1 MNTYALVCVFQ
12 RPALLAVVAIS
23 AGRDDQAEVLLECD
37 TLTHFPTLLTHL
49 DEGIR
54 EVSGNCTI
62 RNSLALL
69 LLSLSLRAC
78 LQGEFKTRKAAAQAI
93 ENLSTRGARS
103 QVLYLVE
110 QGAVA
115 PLCDL
120 LTVGENPKLNQTV
133 LESLNSI
140 LEIAGTQLS
149 SIASSIEE
157 CGGSLH

>member
-1 MNTYALVCVFQ
+1 MCVEPQ
-12 RPALLAVVAIS
+12 RS
-23 AGRDDQAEVLLECD
+23 
-37 TLTHFPTLLTHL
+37 
-49 DEGIR
+49 
-54 EVSGNCTI
+54 
-62 RNSLALL
+62 
-69 LLSLSLRAC
+69 

-120 LTVGENPKLNQTV
+120 LTVGENPELNQTV

-157 CGGSLH
+157 CGGLDRIVSLQNHCENETIFKLAYKINVLYFGLRGQRPPRRRPRRPTGANRLTPTHQSRLAN